1 MHRHAVRSEC
11 LDLLHCL
18 ADIVDR
24 LLRQTHDQVHIDIVK
39 SQLPRQQEFFLHIL
53 HRMTASDEVKRR
65 LLHRLRIDGNTGN
78 AVIPEHLQLFARDAV
93 RTSRLNGKF
102 NCLFHRE

>member
-1 MHRHAVRSEC
+1 MARKNEPYIYKV
-11 LDLLHCL
+11 
-18 ADIVDR
+18 
-24 LLRQTHDQVHIDIVK
+24 LRRETP
-39 SQLPRQQEFFLHIL
+39 SPRQQEFFLHIL

-102 NCLFHRE
+102 NCLFHWE